1 MSGNAKAAVGLPPY
15 ASSMV
20 PFNHVNYAPFSDE
33 SIQRSIDTLKSDEE
47 TMTKYIRKAGDGF
60 LQEYSRSSTPRE
72 IQNLFEK
79 YDLEFP
85 VYREI
90 LNFKLQEIRNRVEKL
105 KQYLEKSNNE
115 RERNSYPIRSYP
127 NGEINI
133 ANIPREP
140 LQSMVAIAP
149 SFGGRNS
156 RYRKSR
162 RNKNRNRKNKSRRNR
177 H

>member
-33 SIQRSIDTLKSDEE
+33 SIQRSIDILKRDEE
-47 TMTKYIRKAGDGF
+47 TMTKYTREAGGGL
-60 LQEYSRSSTPRE
+60 LQEYPYSSTPRE
-72 IQNLFEK
+72 IQFLFEK
-79 YDLEFP
+79 YDLTFP
-85 VYREI
+85 VYRGI
-90 LNFKLQEIRNRVEKL
+90 LNYKLQDIRSRVEKL
-105 KQYLEKSNNE
+105 KQYLEKSINE
-115 RERNSYPIRSYP
+115 REKYSYPIRSYP

-133 ANIPREP
+133 ANIPQP
-140 LQSMVAIAP
+140 YKPSMTAAGP
-149 SFGGRNS
+149 RFGGRNR

-162 RNKNRNRKNKSRRNR
+162 RNKNKNRKNKSRRNK